1 MVKKSKKVCL
11 IIGAGEFIGLSIAR
25 RFSKQGYTVC
35 MAKRNPSIIND
46 LVEKLN
52 FQQKNIFTFEVD
64 AREENQIIKL
74 FENVEN
80 NFGEID
86 ITIFNVGGISKSPI
100 ADLASNTF
108 KNIWEQLC
116 FAGFLSGREAAR
128 YMLKR
133 GKGSIFFT
141 GATASLKGSAGF
153 SAFASAKFGLR
164 ALSQSM
170 ARELGPKNI
179 HVAHLI
185 IDAAVKTKKHIE
197 RFQLKGIKEKDIPQ
211 DILLNPS
218 SVADAYWYLHNQSR
232 DAWSSELDLRPFIEK
247 W

>member
-35 MAKRNPSIIND
+35 MAKRNPSIINE

-52 FQQKNIFTFEVD
+52 FQQKNVFTFEVD

-133 GKGSIFFT
+133 GKGSIFFYR
-141 GATASLKGSAGF
+141 SYSKFEGF
-153 SAFASAKFGLR
+153 S
-164 ALSQSM
+164 
-170 ARELGPKNI
+170 
-179 HVAHLI
+179 
-185 IDAAVKTKKHIE
+185 
-197 RFQLKGIKEKDIPQ
+197 RFF
-211 DILLNPS
+211 S
-218 SVADAYWYLHNQSR
+218 FCSV
-232 DAWSSELDLRPFIEK
+232 
-247 W
+247 